1 MGKKKVK
8 GLVSGTARKGKG
20 RLYDAFVGDGEERKR
35 GKKLGREDGWERLFQ
50 QPALFLLPRLFWPSL
65 AVSFLGCL

>member
-35 GKKLGREDGWERLFQ
+35 KEARARGWVGATISTISSFPAA
-50 QPALFLLPRLFWPSL
+50 PALL
-65 AVSFLGCL
+65 A